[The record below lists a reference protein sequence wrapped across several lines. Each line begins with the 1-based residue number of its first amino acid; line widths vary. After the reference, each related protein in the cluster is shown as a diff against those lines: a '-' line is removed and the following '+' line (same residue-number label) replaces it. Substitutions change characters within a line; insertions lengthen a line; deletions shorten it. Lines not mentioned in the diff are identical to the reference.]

1 MSQARKITDHGE
13 IRRWAETRDG
23 RPARVRDT
31 VDREGGGVLRFDFAE
46 QDEDLEE
53 IPWDKFFEIFDKNGL
68 ALVEQDITA
77 SGATSRF
84 SKFVNR

>member
-1 MSQARKITDHGE
+1 MAQARKITNHNE
-13 IRRWAETRDG
+13 IRRWAESRGG
-23 RPARVRDT
+23 RPAVVKDT
-31 VDREGGGVLRFDFAE
+31 VDRQGGGVLRFDFAE
-46 QDEDLEE
+46 KDEELEE

-68 ALVEQDITA
+68 ALLEQDITA